1 MQVCRDKIEA
11 DNRYIDF
18 RTAYLVWIHLVGGI
32 FLDSSPSVLF
42 GCKSSNCKTESY
54 ENIQTIFPLKS
65 CYAKRSD
72 EPQELKTCS
81 AKASTFL

>member
-1 MQVCRDKIEA
+1 MQAYRDKIEA
-11 DNRYIDF
+11 DNR
-18 RTAYLVWIHLVGGI
+18 IHRFQNRLSCVDTLGRRY
-32 FLDSSPSVLF
+32 FFDSSPGALF
-42 GCKSSNCKTESY
+42 GCKSGNCKTESY
-54 ENIQTIFPLKS
+54 ENIQTIFPFKS